1 MTQTVMFVLLA
12 LMAANGEAAFIA
24 DIRGAF
30 LYAMLLPE
38 EMVYCRPPKG
48 YEHHPKFKGKIMRL
62 RKALYG
68 LAQAPRRWY
77 DHMVAIL
84 EKHGMSRTVIDPC
97 LFVLIAG
104 SFVIKAGTHVD
115 DFLFTTNDVNKFE
128 EWFDEVRKELNISS
142 MSHID
147 LSGSDYMSLW
157 ITYNQ
162 ARGFL
167 KISQKGYIEKT
178 LRMFGLDNAK
188 SAPVPMA
195 SGVKFVKADMPE
207 TVDERRRTIYRKML
221 GVARWISRNSCPEAN
236 FAVSYLAC
244 FLENPSA
251 PMLKAAVQVFRY
263 FKWTI
268 ENDVEGRCF
277 RGADVGRGGIIP
289 PGFTVRVGKN
299 QVYGYIDA
307 TYLSEETS
315 LCRFGVVLFVNSCC
329 VFELSRRLGDIV
341 KSSTEAEYYALSIGV
356 GEAYYVRQVLEA
368 LNEPQHGPLM
378 IGQDNK
384 SCIQIVENPGRH
396 HGRTKHIDVHI
407 RWIEREH
414 DKGRL
419 VLVYVN
425 TAFMVADI
433 MTKALAYESHARHTS
448 VMKDQK
454 LPDKEKRETKRKAT
468 SDDVEMEM

>member
-1 MTQTVMFVLLA
+1 
-12 LMAANGEAAFIA
+12 
-24 DIRGAF
+24 
-30 LYAMLLPE
+30 
-38 EMVYCRPPKG
+38 
-48 YEHHPKFKGKIMRL
+48 
-62 RKALYG
+62 
-68 LAQAPRRWY
+68 
-77 DHMVAIL
+77 
-84 EKHGMSRTVIDPC
+84 MSRTVIDPC
-97 LFVLIAG
+97 LFVLIVG

-115 DFLFTTNDVNKFE
+115 DFLFTTNDVSKFE
-128 EWFDEVRKELNISS
+128 EWFANITRELQISS
-142 MSHID
+142 KSRVGMD
-147 LSGSDYMSLW
+147 GLDYMALW
-157 ITYNQ
+157 ITYNS
-162 ARGFL
+162 ARSYL
-167 KISQKGYIEKT
+167 KISQDGYIKNA
-178 LRMFGLDNAK
+178 LKLFGLEKMK
-188 SAPVPMA
+188 SAATPM
-195 SGVKFVKADMPE
+195 STGVKFTKADMPE
-207 TVDERRRTIYRKML
+207 VVDVRRRDIYRRML
-221 GVARWISRNSCPEAN
+221 GVARWISRNSCPEAC

-244 FLENPSA
+244 FLESPSDN
-251 PMLKAAVQVFRY
+251 MLKAAVHVFRY

-277 RGADVGRGGIIP
+277 RGADVGRGGIFP

-329 VFELSRRLGDIV
+329 VFELSRRMADIV

-368 LNEPQHGPLM
+368 LNEPQLGPLM

-419 VLVYVN
+419 VLVYVP
-425 TAFMVADI
+425 TSFMVADI

-448 VMKDQK
+448 VMKGQK
-454 LPDKEKRETKRKAT
+454 LPEKEKREKKRKAT
-468 SDDVEMEM
+468 SDDVEMEIEW

>member
-1 MTQTVMFVLLA
+1 MFILWAVA
-12 LMAANGEAAFIA
+12 VSNKEYIYIA
-24 DIRGAF
+24 DVKGAF
-30 LYAMLLPE
+30 LYALLLAE
-38 EMVYCRPPKG
+38 EQVYCRPPKG
-48 YEHHPKFKGKIMRL
+48 YDNHQRFKGKIMKL
-62 RKALYG
+62 KKALYG
-68 LAQAPRRWY
+68 LAQAPRRWF
-77 DHMVAIL
+77 DHMVSVL
-84 EKHGMSRTVIDPC
+84 EKFGLTRTVVDPC

-104 SFVIKAGTHVD
+104 AFIIKAGTHVD

-207 TVDERRRTIYRKML
+207 VVDERRRTIYRKML

-268 ENDVEGRCF
+268 ENDVEGRCY
-277 RGADVGRGGIIP
+277 RLPAHHDAIP
-289 PGFTVRVGKN
+289 PGFNVRVGRN
-299 QVYGYIDA
+299 QCYGYIDSS
-307 TYLSEETS
+307 YLSEEKTE
-315 LCRFGVVLFVNSCC
+315 CRYGVLYFVNSMCI
-329 VFELSRRLGDIV
+329 FELSKRLPDV
-341 KSSTEAEYYALSIGV
+341 VLSSTEAEFYALSLGGCEGMYI
-356 GEAYYVRQVLEA
+356 RMVLEA
-368 LNEPQHGPLM
+368 INEPQTGPLL

-384 SCIQIVENPGRH
+384 SCIQIAENPGRH
-396 HGRTKHIDVHI
+396 HGRTKHIEVRI
-407 RWIEREH
+407 RWIEQAIQ
-414 DKGRL
+414 KASIA
-419 VLVYVN
+419 LVYVK

-433 MTKALAYESHARHTS
+433 LTKALCYELHARHTTA
-448 VMKDQK
+448 MKGQLMPK
-454 LPDKEKRETKRKAT
+454 KDKKAKRSKRKAESGET
-468 SDDVEMEM
+468 GDMEE